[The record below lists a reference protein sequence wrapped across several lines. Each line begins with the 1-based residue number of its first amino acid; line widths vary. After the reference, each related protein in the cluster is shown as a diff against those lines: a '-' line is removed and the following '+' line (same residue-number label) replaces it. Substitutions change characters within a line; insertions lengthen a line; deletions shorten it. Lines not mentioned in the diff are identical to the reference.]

1 MMSKYT
7 QLDVSNITTYSI
19 ADRQSKVDIDNF
31 ASIPKNN
38 SLDKFLDSLPDI
50 LFGKQFKE
58 FIAIYKNAVANDKQ
72 IIWMMGAHV
81 LKSGLSPLIIDLL
94 QKKMISHLALNG
106 AGVIHD
112 VEIAVW
118 GQTSEDVKTA
128 LQDGSFGMC
137 RETAAF
143 INDELNL
150 HAHDDLGYGE
160 TIGEKLLKLN
170 PANIQLSVVANCV
183 KENIPLSVH
192 SAIGTEI
199 IQQHPNFDGA
209 AAGKKAEIDFR
220 IFTNSVAKLD
230 KDALVISFG
239 SAVILP
245 EVFLKALT
253 VVRNLGHDAFG
264 FHTAVFDM
272 IRHYRPFEN
281 IVYRPTIPNGKGYY
295 FIGCHELMLPLVY
308 NLVKDE
314 KPSSQS

>member
-1 MMSKYT
+1 MSKY
-7 QLDVSNITTYSI
+7 QQFDFSNIKTCSI

-31 ASIPKNN
+31 ATIPGDN
-38 SLDKFLDSLPDI
+38 SMAAFLDSLPDI
-50 LFGKQFKE
+50 LFGKQLKE
-58 FIAIYKNAVANDKQ
+58 FIAIYKNAIANNKPV
-72 IIWMMGAHV
+72 IWMMGAHV

-94 QKKMISHLALNG
+94 QKKFISHLALNG
-106 AGVIHD
+106 AGAIHD

-118 GQTSEDVKTA
+118 GQTSEDVKIA

-150 HAHDDLGYGE
+150 HANDDLGYGE
-160 TIGEKLLKLN
+160 AIGEKLLRLN
-170 PANIQLSVVANCV
+170 PANIHLSVVANCV

-253 VVRNLGHDAFG
+253 VVRNLGCDAFG

-281 IVYRPTIPNGKGYY
+281 IVYRPTIPNGRGYY
-295 FIGCHELMLPLVY
+295 FIGCHELMLPLIY
-308 NLVKDE
+308 GLVKDE
-314 KPSSQS
+314 VKAES

>member
-1 MMSKYT
+1 M
-7 QLDVSNITTYSI
+7 
-19 ADRQSKVDIDNF
+19 A
-31 ASIPKNN
+31 A
-38 SLDKFLDSLPDI
+38 FLDSLPDI

-58 FIAIYKNAVANDKQ
+58 FIALYKNAIANDKP

-81 LKSGLSPLIIDLL
+81 LKSGLSPLIIDLM
-94 QKKMISHLALNG
+94 QKKLISHLALNG
-106 AGVIHD
+106 AGAIHD
-112 VEIAVW
+112 VEIAMW
-118 GQTSEDVKTA
+118 GQTSEDVAVA

-137 RETAAF
+137 RETASF

-150 HAHDDLGYGE
+150 HAHDDIGYGE
-160 TIGEKLLKLN
+160 AIGEKLLRLN
-170 PANIQLSVVANCV
+170 PPNIHLSVVANCV

-199 IQQHPNFDGA
+199 IQQHPNFNGA
-209 AAGKKAEIDFR
+209 AAGKKAEIDFK
-220 IFTNSVAKLD
+220 IFANSVSKLS

-264 FHTAVFDM
+264 FNTAVFDM

-281 IVYRPTIPNGKGYY
+281 IVHRPTIPNGKGYY
-295 FIGCHELMLPLVY
+295 FIGCHELMLPLIY

-314 KPSSQS
+314 RTFRG